1 MIKRVMMAAAF
12 AALACAVPLASAA
25 KAMPTATG
33 VTLQVAGD
41 DLVTPAKWKE
51 KHWNRG
57 RYSGRNRGR
66 HLGWYKQRGR
76 YYR

>member
-12 AALACAVPLASAA
+12 AALACALPLASGA
-25 KAMPTATG
+25 KAMPTATS
-33 VTLQVAGD
+33 VTQQVAGG
-41 DLVTPAKWKE
+41 DLVTPAKWKA
-51 KHWNRG
+51 KNWNRG

-76 YYR
+76 NYR